1 MNPILEST
9 LLRREYLRQPTAHV
23 RIPRLFWYLRSRR
36 ARWLRQ
42 CLNTLAWAVLAACLI
57 LALNACTAQ
66 GQSADNPNT
75 IALHRQG
82 DTLVIPPDS
91 PLRQHLHLR
100 EASLQPLHDSLS
112 ALANVEAAPESLV
125 RIIPPVTGR
134 IVRLYVQNGDSVKQ
148 GDVLVS
154 LDSAEIPALRGEYA
168 KAQSALR
175 QAEQEYARQQVLFDA
190 DIAARRELEAAQLEL
205 DAARADLA
213 AAIGALHQ
221 FGISPETAN
230 SGHYLMRAPISGRI
244 LELDGAPGS
253 YWNDTSDPL
262 MVIAD
267 LQRLWLSAHV
277 PEREIARIYIGQQAR
292 ITFSA
297 RPDVSVTGQVQ
308 YIDDMIDPESRSVK
322 VRVAV
327 DNADGLLRPGMFA
340 HLQFAAPPRQA
351 VMIPASAL
359 LQGRLHSQ
367 VLVETCEGEFAPREV
382 IAGAILGD
390 QLEIRSGL
398 AAGERVIVNAVEML

>member
-1 MNPILEST
+1 MNPILEAA
-9 LLRREYLRQPTAHV
+9 LFRREYIQQSNRHF
-23 RIPRLFWYLRSRR
+23 RIPRIFWYLRSRR

-42 CLNTLAWAVLAACLI
+42 CLNTLAWAILAACLI
-57 LALNACTAQ
+57 LALNACTVQ
-66 GQSADNPNT
+66 GQSAENPHN

-82 DTLVIPPDS
+82 DTLMIPADS
-91 PLRQHLHLR
+91 PLRQQLR
-100 EASLQPLHDSLS
+100 SGEASIQPLHDSLS
-112 ALANVEAAPESLV
+112 AVASVEAAPESLV

-134 IVRLYVQNGDSVKQ
+134 IVRLHVQNGDSVKR
-148 GDVLVS
+148 GDLLVS

-190 DIAARRELEAAQLEL
+190 EIAARRELEAAQLEL

-213 AAIGALHQ
+213 AAVGALHQ
-221 FGISPETAN
+221 FGISLDNAN
-230 SGHYLMRAPISGRI
+230 TGHYLMRAPISGQV
-244 LELDGAPGS
+244 LALDGAPGS

-267 LQRLWLSAHV
+267 LRRLWLSAHV
-277 PEREIARIYIGQQAR
+277 PEREIARIYIGQQAN
-292 ITFSA
+292 ISFSA

-308 YIDDMIDPESRSVK
+308 YIDHVIDPESRSVK
-322 VRVAV
+322 VRVAL
-327 DNADGLLRPGMFA
+327 DNPDGLLRPGMFA
-340 HLQFAAPPRQA
+340 QLQFAAPPRQA

-359 LQGRLHSQ
+359 LQGRLQSQ
-367 VLVETCEGEFAPREV
+367 VLVQTGEGEFELREV
-382 IAGAILGD
+382 IAGRILGD

-398 AAGERVIVNAVEML
+398 AAGERVIINAVEML